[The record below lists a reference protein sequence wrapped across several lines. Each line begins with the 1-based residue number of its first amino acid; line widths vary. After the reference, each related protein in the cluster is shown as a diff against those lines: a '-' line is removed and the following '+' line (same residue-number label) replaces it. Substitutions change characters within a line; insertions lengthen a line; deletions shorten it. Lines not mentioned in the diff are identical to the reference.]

1 MSGDQVEVVP
11 REYEKLFMG
20 LRMVIQG
27 GQAASR
33 VGMALHSVT
42 RVATRRHM
50 LPANVVAAGI
60 SLLALAVG
68 GCATYEPTVPPSKG
82 HINADQLPAK
92 GANEKILS
100 PVTTSNFV
108 PLPKLQVKAPT
119 YSVVVNEVP
128 VKELL
133 FALSRDTRQNIDVH
147 PAIQGLVSLNAIDE
161 TLPAILERVAQQ
173 VNIRYRTEGKT
184 ILVVPDSPYFRTYK
198 VNYVNVSRDT
208 VSSVGVSGEISAS
221 VAGGTGTG
229 QQPSPQSSG
238 NTSNTKVDSKAS
250 NNFWEVLRQNIEAIL
265 SASKAV
271 SQSADQRAARA
282 ESERAA
288 KEERV
293 AQAEAVSRAGG
304 NAASLFTT
312 AFGAGST
319 APTDSKNEIVVN
331 PVTGTLSVLGTEKQQ
346 VLIQQYLD
354 SVGSS
359 SQRQVLIEATIV
371 EVTLFDNY
379 QAGVDWSRLAIGGGV
394 TFQQQLTG
402 APPTGAPNGLTI
414 GYANANS
421 RIGNV
426 NATIRLLEQFGN
438 TRVLSSPKLMALNNQ
453 TALLKVVDNVV
464 FFNVQA
470 QTQTSANV
478 AAITT
483 FTTTPNTVPVGL
495 VMSVLPQITDVGTVN
510 LTVRPTISRIDSF
523 VTDPNPSLH
532 AQFNAVGIQIS
543 PAIPNL
549 IPQIQVREME
559 SVLQAGSGQTIILG
573 GLMQDNVQR
582 NRDAVPGLGKLPSP
596 VGDVFSFRDEQI
608 SKTELIIFIKPTII
622 SNPSLDSDEL
632 KFFRR
637 FLPIVDP
644 TGKTP

>member
-1 MSGDQVEVVP
+1 
-11 REYEKLFMG
+11 
-20 LRMVIQG
+20 
-27 GQAASR
+27 
-33 VGMALHSVT
+33 
-42 RVATRRHM
+42 M
-50 LPANVVAAGI
+50 LPVNVVATI
-60 SLLALAVG
+60 LSLLVLAVG
-68 GCATYEPTVPPSKG
+68 GCATYKPTVPPSKG
-82 HINADQLPAK
+82 HINAEQFPEKAADD
-92 GANEKILS
+92 KILA

-108 PLPKLQVKAPT
+108 PLPKPQVKAPT

-147 PAIQGLVSLNAIDE
+147 PSIQGLVSLNAIDV
-161 TLPAILERVAQQ
+161 TLPAILERISQQ
-173 VNIRYRTEGKT
+173 VNIRYRTNGKT
-184 ILVVPDSPYFRTYK
+184 IVVLPDSPYFRTYK

-221 VAGGTGTG
+221 VAGGAGG
-229 QQPSPQSSG
+229 AGGGSQQSSG
-238 NTSNTKVDSKAS
+238 NTSSTKVDSKAS

-271 SQSADQRAARA
+271 SQSADQRAARS

-288 KEERV
+288 KEERI

-312 AFGAGST
+312 AFGPGST
-319 APTDSKNEIVVN
+319 TPTDSKNEIVVN
-331 PVTGTLSVLGTEKQQ
+331 PVTGTVSVLGTEKQQ

-354 SVGSS
+354 SVSSS

-371 EVTLFDNY
+371 EVTLFNNY
-379 QAGVDWSRLAIGGGV
+379 QAGVDWSRLAIGNGNGLS
-394 TFQQQLTG
+394 FQQQLTG
-402 APPTGAPNGLTI
+402 VPPTGAPNGLTI
-414 GYANANS
+414 GYINPNS
-421 RIGNV
+421 SIGNV
-426 NATIRLLEQFGN
+426 SATIRLLEQFGN

-483 FTTTPNTVPVGL
+483 FTTTANTVPVGL
-495 VMSVLPQITDVGTVN
+495 VMSVLPQITESGTVN
-510 LTVRPTISRIDSF
+510 LTVRPTISRIESF

-543 PAIPNL
+543 PAVPNL

-573 GLMQDNVQR
+573 GLMQDNVRR
-582 NRDAVPGLGKLPSP
+582 NRDAVPGLGRLPSP
-596 VGDVFSFRDEQI
+596 AGDVFSFRDEAV

>member
-1 MSGDQVEVVP
+1 
-11 REYEKLFMG
+11 
-20 LRMVIQG
+20 MVIQG
-27 GQAASR
+27 GKAASR
-33 VGMALHSVT
+33 TGAASHASVHAA
-42 RVATRRHM
+42 VRRHM
-50 LPANVVAAGI
+50 LPANVLAAAI
-60 SLLALAVG
+60 SLLVLAVG
-68 GCATYEPTVPPSKG
+68 GCATYKPTVPPSKG
-82 HINADQLPAK
+82 HINADQFPEKA
-92 GANEKILS
+92 ADDKILA

-108 PLPKLQVKAPT
+108 PLPKPQVKVPT

-128 VKELL
+128 IKELL

-147 PAIQGLVSLNAIDE
+147 PSIQGLVSLNAIDE
-161 TLPAILERVAQQ
+161 TLPAILERVSQQ
-173 VNIRYRTEGKT
+173 VSIRYRIEGKT
-184 ILVVPDSPYFRTYK
+184 ILVLPDSPYFRTYK

-221 VAGGTGTG
+221 VAGGTG
-229 QQPSPQSSG
+229 QQPSQQSSG
-238 NTSNTKVDSKAS
+238 NASNTKVDSKAS

-271 SQSADQRAARA
+271 TQSADQRAARA

-288 KEERV
+288 KEERI

-312 AFGAGST
+312 AFGPGST
-319 APTDSKNEIVVN
+319 TPTDSKNEIVVN
-331 PVTGTLSVLGTEKQQ
+331 PVTGTVSVLGTEKQQ

-371 EVTLFDNY
+371 EVTLFNNY
-379 QAGVDWSRLAIGGGV
+379 QAGVDWSRLATSIGNGV

-402 APPTGAPNGLTI
+402 LPPTGAPNGLTI
-414 GYANANS
+414 GYTNPNS
-421 RIGNV
+421 SVGNV
-426 NATIRLLEQFGN
+426 SATVRLLEQFGN

-478 AAITT
+478 AAVTT

-495 VMSVLPQITDVGTVN
+495 VMSVLPQITDAGTVN
-510 LTVRPTISRIDSF
+510 LTVRPTISRIESF

-532 AQFNAVGIQIS
+532 AQFNSLGIQIS

-573 GLMQDNVQR
+573 GLMQDNVKR
-582 NRDAVPGLGKLPSP
+582 NRDAVPGLGKLPFP
-596 VGDVFSFRDEQI
+596 AGDVFSFRDEAV

-637 FLPIVDP
+637 FLPIIDP
-644 TGKTP
+644 SGKTP